1 MGFVVGRDR
10 NIVSLLKF
18 IDNTIFFLKASLE
31 IVQILNLILLVF
43 GQLLGLKIN
52 LEKSTLFGINIS

>member
-1 MGFVVGRDR
+1 MGFIVGRDR